1 MSNSPIQ
8 NKIIYSDFFNNLDIH
23 PISEDVAVKTNENA
37 VRQSIRNLILTDT
50 GERRMQPNLGGN
62 IRKLLFENFTPQTV
76 VTVKERIRNLIREEE
91 PRANLREVIVTSMED
106 NNAIAISVVFSVIN
120 RQELVSM
127 EVVLERVR

>member
-1 MSNSPIQ
+1 MNSPIQ
-8 NKIIYSDFFNNLDIH
+8 NKTIYSDFFNNLDIH

-91 PRANLREVIVTSMED
+91 PRANLREVTVSSNED
-106 NNAIAISVVFSVIN
+106 NNAIAITIVFSVIN
-120 RQELVSM
+120 RQELVQM